1 MITTQQTSMTQLP
14 PSDAREQLSAMMD
27 GELQRDVMRFV
38 LKRCESEN
46 ALGECWQRWHLAGEV
61 MRGGRPIP
69 LRVDLVRAVSLAI
82 ENETRPVAG
91 VGRAMLR
98 WGGGFA
104 IAASVALAA
113 LLVVRPNAGPE
124 PTLSADVPQ
133 AAAINRPAAM
143 VAPSAL
149 REQDL
154 RPPYRLD
161 AQTVSDEGMPYRSMR
176 FDPRIESYLMARQ
189 GQRSFA
195 PQHAVPYVLQWSSA
209 QPARP
214 RFVPEQMLETDE

>member
-1 MITTQQTSMTQLP
+1 MTNSTQTPMTN
-14 PSDAREQLSAMMD
+14 PSSPDSREQLSAMMD
-27 GELQRDVMRFV
+27 GELQRDAMRFV
-38 LKRCESEN
+38 LKRCESDSE
-46 ALGECWQRWHLAGEV
+46 LGDCWQRWHLAGEV
-61 MRGGRPIP
+61 MRGGKPMPI
-69 LRVDLVRAVSLAI
+69 RIDLVRAVSLAI
-82 ENETRPVAG
+82 ENESRPVAG
-91 VGRAMLR
+91 VGRTALR

-113 LLVVRPNAGPE
+113 LLVVQPNAEPA
-124 PTLSADVPQ
+124 PTLTADVPS
-133 AAAINRPAAM
+133 AAPISRPVAT

-176 FDPRIESYLMARQ
+176 FDPRIESYLLHQ
-189 GQRSFA
+189 SQRSRA

-209 QPARP
+209 QQARP
-214 RFVPEQMLETDE
+214 RVAPEQVPETVE